1 MLIIYFLIHNFL
13 IQLKY
18 INFKFIQDFNI
29 SLTIILINF
38 QLQLMVFIN
47 LVFLLIHL
55 FVFIILKLFYLIHL
69 FLNLFIIINIS
80 FFQFQLLT

>member
-18 INFKFIQDFNI
+18 INFIFFQDFNI
-29 SLTIILINF
+29 FLTIILINF

-47 LVFLLIHL
+47 LVFLLIHQL
-55 FVFIILKLFYLIHL
+55 IFIILKLFYLIHL
-69 FLNLFIIINIS
+69 FLHLFIIIKIS